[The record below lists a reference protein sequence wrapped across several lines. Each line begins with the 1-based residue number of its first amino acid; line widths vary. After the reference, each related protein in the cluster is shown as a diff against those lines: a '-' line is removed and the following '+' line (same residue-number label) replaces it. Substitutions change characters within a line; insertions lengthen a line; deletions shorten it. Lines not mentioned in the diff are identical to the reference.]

1 MCVICVAAKKRHIK
15 EAEVLQAM
23 KANPAG
29 FFMAALHPDGK
40 RDVIRTLDQG
50 EAVKFFED
58 KVGDDDAF
66 VMHAR
71 IPSRGETS
79 LANVH
84 GWEIDGILFGHNQTI
99 SSIDDM
105 MRRAEW
111 KGTDSEFFF
120 RKIFIPYYREL
131 GEEAYKDGRLHPDL
145 DNIVQHFCGASN
157 KFCFVMPDNTVLRY
171 GNWVNE
177 PDRKEGDEIAFWAS
191 NTTYKV
197 FEPAWPEKSGPGFG
211 GKRDSAY
218 AYGHGYDWDD
228 YYGWRYGD
236 DAPPEPKKAGGSPFD
251 GQLLLSVSGE
261 EGVCRLALTQFVLDN
276 VIEARGQYAEEEN
289 DTGAR
294 DALSSLMPR
303 AFTGDTLDAVR
314 DGMPWLADNDDTYP
328 PGECVTQFAAEVAA
342 AYEESLCKAYAPLAK
357 EPTRFVLESA
367 LEDVNEKVETM
378 LRLLNVGLDFDTTD
392 PEQFAAAYV
401 MTQGRDSPLPTM
413 TKMNLSDVY
422 YMDDLEYQSTEE
434 AVRMMLIA
442 INDSWDELIEER
454 PKRGAKKKGGKR

>member
-23 KANPAG
+23 KANSAG

-40 RDVIRTLDQG
+40 RDTIRTLDQG

-58 KVGDDDAF
+58 KVGEDDAF

-71 IPSRGETS
+71 IPSRGETN

-84 GWEIDGILFGHNQTI
+84 GWEYDGILYMHNMTI

-105 MRRAEW
+105 MRRADW

-131 GEEAYKDGRLHPDL
+131 GEEAYKDGKLHPDL
-145 DNIVQHFCGASN
+145 DNIVQHFCGTSN
-157 KFCFVMPDNTVLRY
+157 KFCFVMPDNKVLRY
-171 GNWVNE
+171 GNWMSE

-191 NTTYKV
+191 NTSYKV
-197 FEPAWPEKSGPGFG
+197 FEPAWPEKSRAGFARPYG
-211 GKRDSAY
+211 GGYDSC
-218 AYGHGYDWDD
+218 DWDD
-228 YYGWRYGD
+228 YYEWRYGD
-236 DAPPEPKKAGGSPFD
+236 DAPPKPEKGTGDSPFD
-251 GQLLLSVSGE
+251 GKLLMSLSGE
-261 EGVCRLALTQFVLDN
+261 EGVCRLALTQFVLEN
-276 VIEARGQYAEEEN
+276 VIESRGQYAEEEN

-294 DALSSLMPR
+294 DALTSLMPK
-303 AFTGDTLDAVR
+303 AFTRDTLDAVL
-314 DGMPWLADNDDTYP
+314 DGMPWLSDNDDTYP
-328 PGECVTQFAAEVAA
+328 PGECVTQFAEEAAA
-342 AYEESLCKAYAPLAK
+342 AYEEALCKAYAPLAK

-392 PEQFAAAYV
+392 PERFAAAYV
-401 MTQGRDSPLPTM
+401 MTRSRDNPLPVM

-442 INDSWDELIEER
+442 INDSWDELVEEH
-454 PKRGAKKKGGKR
+454 PKRGKKGGKR